1 MVNGT
6 VDSSVVGAI
15 EERVAE
21 LTSRLRAAPEDW
33 TGEDRAALEEVR
45 RLHERLGRLVAR
57 HHREDQLHRQLD
69 REHEVL
75 RSRLVRLRRAAGA
88 AGPWGATLF
97 VAVRDMVASS
107 RPADRGDASLAQA
120 ARALIGAADTAAQ
133 AGADRAVSE
142 QLEAEAA
149 ALVGVLPGRLERARR
164 ANDRLAGG
172 LDRSDD
178 RAARAA
184 DAVTQAE
191 ATLAAARDVEAEYH
205 RGLAT
210 VVSEW
215 IRTRGEEEA
224 RGLLGELVD
233 AGAPGWLLDELF
245 PVPEPAVADREW
257 WRGEP
262 DDDRS
267 DR

>member
-1 MVNGT
+1 
-6 VDSSVVGAI
+6 VDDVVEAVVDRSVVGAI
-15 EERVAE
+15 EERVAD
-21 LTSRLRAAPEDW
+21 LTSRLRGAPEDW

-57 HHREDQLHRQLD
+57 HHREGQLHRQLD
-69 REHEVL
+69 REHEDL
-75 RSRLVRLRRAAGA
+75 RSRLVRLRSAAEA
-88 AGPWGATLF
+88 AGPWAGTLF

-107 RPADRGDASLAQA
+107 RPADRVDASLAQA
-120 ARALIGAADTAAQ
+120 ARALIGAADTTAQ
-133 AGADRAVSE
+133 ADVDRVVGE

-164 ANDRLAGG
+164 AVDRLAGE

-184 DAVTQAE
+184 EAVAQAE
-191 ATLAAARDVEAEYH
+191 ATLAAARDVEVEYH

-210 VVSEW
+210 VVAEW

-224 RGLLGELVD
+224 RRLLVELVD
-233 AGAPGWLLDELF
+233 AGAPGWLLDDLF
-245 PVPEPAVADREW
+245 PVPEPAVADEEW
-257 WRGEP
+257 WRGGS
-262 DDDRS
+262 DDDT
-267 DR
+267 